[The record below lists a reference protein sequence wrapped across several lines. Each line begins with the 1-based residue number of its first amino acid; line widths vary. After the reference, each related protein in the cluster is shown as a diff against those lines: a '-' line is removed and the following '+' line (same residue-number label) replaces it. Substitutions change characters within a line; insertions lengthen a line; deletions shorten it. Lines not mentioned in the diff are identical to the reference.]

1 MTRFSTTDRVHFT
14 TDRVFCRDLRG
25 EFRGMRRRVL
35 FVLLL
40 LAGGVSGLTAQ
51 THDLAGDVPTLLQRG
66 DSLLAAG
73 RPVAA
78 LAMYRG
84 AEQRATDPCQLA
96 QAHTGIGVVHAAS
109 GNADPASEAW
119 KQALRGLS
127 ACGAAPRERL
137 ALKLAQGY
145 VQLHLED
152 DARAVVTLELRRQP
166 QSVELKKMLARI
178 AFIQGDWELAE
189 AVSSEGLDL
198 LTGGV
203 DVAHL
208 TLKDRRPFTELM
220 HLRVTSHA
228 LAHHDLPDSLSA
240 PYREAL
246 AALRTDEAQAYR
258 EEMHRVLAAEGMH
271 LEALGVAREMLAAT
285 PGLEPA
291 GYATAALR
299 VAESARSA
307 GRPMEALLAFHDA
320 TAAAERA
327 GNPEVLAGIHRQA
340 ADFDVERGD
349 LAGAVDRY
357 RSLDSLQQV
366 LLAAANPES
375 GADRKTFTEQV
386 ASEDDPFERDEAGA
400 GGAGRAR
407 GPGAWPWVVALLGL
421 GWFAFALHNGSLRRA
436 LRIERGRVIRLRSLV
451 PADRFGTAHPST
463 SDPADAKSV
472 AAFLDS
478 LDRDLVDSVDWTVPA
493 DFAEQLSA
501 DQQSAIRA
509 LLEGVAELPRTGS
522 RIRAEITPSEAGWR
536 LSLVG
541 EGSGMSEAMRGLF
554 SGQDT
559 PTTGRWSAVQGS
571 LRSLTA
577 RLTVER
583 TADLRE
589 RVNVDFSPPRH

>member
-1 MTRFSTTDRVHFT
+1 MLS
-14 TDRVFCRDLRG
+14 
-25 EFRGMRRRVL
+25 
-35 FVLLL
+35 
-40 LAGGVSGLTAQ
+40 GGVCGLLAQ

-66 DSLLAAG
+66 DSLLTAG

-96 QAHTGIGVVHAAS
+96 AAHTGIGVVHAAS
-109 GNADPASEAW
+109 GNIDPATEAW

-127 ACGAAPRERL
+127 ACGAASRERL

-166 QSVELKKMLARI
+166 QSVELKQMLARI
-178 AFIQGDWELAE
+178 AFIQGDWEFAE
-189 AVSSEGLDL
+189 SVSREGLDL

-228 LAHHDLPDSLSA
+228 LAHHSLPDSLSA

-246 AALRTDEAQAYR
+246 AALRTDEAQAFR
-258 EEMHRVLAAEGMH
+258 EELHRVLASEGMH
-271 LEALGVAREMLAAT
+271 LEALGVARELLAAT
-285 PGLEPA
+285 PALEPA
-291 GYATAALR
+291 GYAAASLR
-299 VAESARSA
+299 VAESARAA

-320 TAAAERA
+320 TAAAARA
-327 GNPEVLAGIHRQA
+327 GDPEVLAGIHRQA
-340 ADFDVERGD
+340 AAFDVERGD
-349 LAGAVDRY
+349 LAGAVERY
-357 RSLDSLQQV
+357 QSLDSLQQV
-366 LLAAANPES
+366 LLAAADPES
-375 GADRKTFTEQV
+375 GADRKGFTEQV
-386 ASEDDPFERDEAGA
+386 ASEDDPFDRDEAGA

-407 GPGAWPWVVALLGL
+407 GPGAWPWIVALLGL

-436 LRIERGRVIRLRSLV
+436 LRTERGRVIRLRSLV
-451 PADRFGTAHPST
+451 PADRFGPSRAAPV
-463 SDPADAKSV
+463 DPAEALSV
-472 AAFLDS
+472 AAFLEG
-478 LDRDLVDSVDWTVPA
+478 LDRDLVNAVDWTVPA

-501 DQQSAIRA
+501 DQQAVLQA

-522 RIRAEITPSEAGWR
+522 RIRAEIIPSEAGWR

-541 EGSGMSEAMRGLF
+541 EGSGMSEALRGLF
-554 SGQDT
+554 SGQEV
-559 PTTGRWSAVQGS
+559 PTTGSWAAVQGS
-571 LRSLTA
+571 LRALAT

-589 RVNVDFSPPRH
+589 RVNVDFSPRRR